1 MTRDQYLAKMAN
13 AIGAFENSSGHRYQS
28 ATESSQN
35 TWNAGSGI
43 GGDRNTTISYY
54 NNGAML
60 GAMLDLKIREAS
72 RNEKSLDHVMR
83 SLYTTYYQRKKRG
96 FTDAEFRAECE
107 SAAGVPLTEIF
118 EYAST
123 TKEVNYPRYF
133 AFAGLKLDATSED
146 APGGWIGLDTQNREL
161 APSEIPA
168 GRGGRGRNPGPPYKM
183 IVTDTAAGSPAVRAG
198 LKPGDQIL
206 AVDGTAATAPVLNDA
221 INARKPGKKLI
232 LRISRDGM
240 EQDVPVDV
248 MRNLK
253 KTYRLSISET
263 ASPAETQT
271 LQTWLRSAQQ

>member
-1 MTRDQYLAKMAN
+1 
-13 AIGAFENSSGHRYQS
+13 
-28 ATESSQN
+28 
-35 TWNAGSGI
+35 
-43 GGDRNTTISYY
+43 
-54 NNGAML
+54 ML

-83 SLYTTYYQRKKRG
+83 SLYTKYYQRKKRG

-107 SAAGVPLTEIF
+107 NAAGVPLTEIF

-183 IVTDTAAGSPAVRAG
+183 IVTDTAAGSPAAQAG
-198 LKPGDQIL
+198 LKPGDRIL

-221 INARKPGKKLI
+221 INARKPGEKLI

-248 MRNLK
+248 MRNFK